1 MAFVKLE
8 ISRGSGRPSAEV
20 RVVVSSV
27 RSTRQLGVIMAESV
41 MAQMGVELRHEMDLH
56 IGEGEDAGWIRVETA
71 SGRNGRAIG
80 KLPQTASGL
89 VKFPLPA
96 SAPYPPT
103 NSTDVT
109 EWRIEPGALTLR
121 LPAALLGDRPA
132 FVAPPVAKPPVARAI
147 PLVERPEPAAAAPPA
162 ACLTASDKIKAGIAA
177 AKLAREAGIP
187 RDGSGGK
194 ASKHAPPLETDAADP
209 DERDR
214 LEAMQELRKGKSV
227 RDVARDFGFKLATV
241 AGWQE
246 QVLAERAKG
255 RAA

>member
-20 RVVVSSV
+20 RVVVASV

-56 IGEGEDAGWIRVETA
+56 IGEGDDAGWIRVETA

-96 SAPYPPT
+96 SVPYPPT

-121 LPAALLGDRPA
+121 LPATLRGSDVPA
-132 FVAPPVAKPPVARAI
+132 V
-147 PLVERPEPAAAAPPA
+147 PAQPH
-162 ACLTASDKIKAGIAA
+162 CKIVG
-177 AKLAREAGIP
+177 L
-187 RDGSGGK
+187 
-194 ASKHAPPLETDAADP
+194 
-209 DERDR
+209 
-214 LEAMQELRKGKSV
+214 
-227 RDVARDFGFKLATV
+227 DVAV
-241 AGWQE
+241 
-246 QVLAERAKG
+246 
-255 RAA
+255 